1 MPALIIVMVRAFLYT
16 PAAIQELFMLRFAFN
31 SFSFSTPL
39 LTGLLSLSL
48 LSGCAAQRIANE
60 DSVTQATTEKVSELG
75 NDSERALSQ
84 AEAAYATASSEDLS
98 FYAPLHMEQIQQALK
113 QARSHELAGDAQA
126 SIESSA
132 RVLSLLDSALKN
144 KARAQSALSP
154 LFAQKAVLDEIKAG
168 SVMSARYQREMK
180 ELRSLI
186 SMIEAGESDKVIDKS
201 AGVLKSLQQ
210 LELDTMLR
218 LHWQPADETLEKADD
233 EDADTH
239 APATFSDAELQVE
252 KAAQT
257 IRRHYQDRALTEST
271 GKEAL
276 RAAQHALYIARE
288 AKNITR
294 LDSAQAEQAALEFEG
309 YLHQLSMTLGAGDM
323 RHMALKDQ
331 TLAIVQYAEE
341 QARRNA
347 AQQTTSPNNSATAIP
362 EAASPVVVEQPDA
375 EAADKQQQNP
385 AEDTAA
391 PEEAASEK
399 ESTVEPVTVP
409 AATETSAVTT
419 ESAEKGVE
427 ESAEKEEIKPAE
439 NPQAED

>member
-1 MPALIIVMVRAFLYT
+1 
-16 PAAIQELFMLRFAFN
+16 MLRFAFN

-60 DSVTQATTEKVSELG
+60 DSVSQATTEKVSELG

-218 LHWQPADETLEKADD
+218 LHWQPANETLEKADD

-271 GKEAL
+271 GKDAL

-347 AQQTTSPNNSATAIP
+347 AQQATSPNNSATAIP

-391 PEEAASEK
+391 PEEAAPEK
-399 ESTVEPVTVP
+399 ESTAEPVTVP

-419 ESAEKGVE
+419 ESVE

-439 NPQAED
+439 KPQAED

>member
-1 MPALIIVMVRAFLYT
+1 
-16 PAAIQELFMLRFAFN
+16 MLRFAFN

-60 DSVTQATTEKVSELG
+60 DSVSQATTEKVSELG

-218 LHWQPADETLEKADD
+218 LHWQPANETLEKADD

-347 AQQTTSPNNSATAIP
+347 AQQATSPNNSATAIS

-385 AEDTAA
+385 AEDTTA
-391 PEEAASEK
+391 PEEAAPEK
-399 ESTVEPVTVP
+399 ESSAEP

-419 ESAEKGVE
+419 ESAEEGAE

-439 NPQAED
+439 KPQAED

>member
-1 MPALIIVMVRAFLYT
+1 
-16 PAAIQELFMLRFAFN
+16 MLRFAFN

-218 LHWQPADETLEKADD
+218 LHWQPANETLEKADD

-331 TLAIVQYAEE
+331 TLAIVQYTEE

-362 EAASPVVVEQPDA
+362 EAASPVVVEQPGA

-385 AEDTAA
+385 AEDTTA

-399 ESTVEPVTVP
+399 ESTAEPVTES

-419 ESAEKGVE
+419 ESAEEGVE

-439 NPQAED
+439 KPQAED

>member
-1 MPALIIVMVRAFLYT
+1 
-16 PAAIQELFMLRFAFN
+16 
-31 SFSFSTPL
+31 
-39 LTGLLSLSL
+39 
-48 LSGCAAQRIANE
+48 
-60 DSVTQATTEKVSELG
+60 
-75 NDSERALSQ
+75 
-84 AEAAYATASSEDLS
+84 
-98 FYAPLHMEQIQQALK
+98 MEQIQQALK

-218 LHWQPADETLEKADD
+218 LHWQPANETLEKADD

-347 AQQTTSPNNSATAIP
+347 AQQATSPNNSATAIP
-362 EAASPVVVEQPDA
+362 ETASPVVVEQPDA
-375 EAADKQQQNP
+375 EAAPADEQQQNP
-385 AEDTAA
+385 AEDTTA
-391 PEEAASEK
+391 PEEAAPEK
-399 ESTVEPVTVP
+399 ESTAEPVTVP

-419 ESAEKGVE
+419 ESAEEGAE

-439 NPQAED
+439 KPQAED

>member
-1 MPALIIVMVRAFLYT
+1 
-16 PAAIQELFMLRFAFN
+16 MLRFAFN
-31 SFSFSTPL
+31 PFSFSTPL

-60 DSVTQATTEKVSELG
+60 DSLSQATNEKVRELG

-84 AEAAYATASSEDLS
+84 AEAAYATANSEELS
-98 FYAPLHMEQIQQALK
+98 FYAPLHMEQMQQALK

-132 RVLSLLDSALKN
+132 RVMSLLDSALKN
-144 KARAQSALSP
+144 KTRAQSALSP
-154 LFAQKAVLDEIKAG
+154 LFSQKAVLDDIKAG

-218 LHWQPADETLEKADD
+218 LHWQPANETLEKADD

-341 QARRNA
+341 QERRNA

-391 PEEAASEK
+391 PEEAAPEK
-399 ESTVEPVTVP
+399 ESTAEPVTVP

-419 ESAEKGVE
+419 ESAEEGVE

-439 NPQAED
+439 KPQAED

>member
-1 MPALIIVMVRAFLYT
+1 
-16 PAAIQELFMLRFAFN
+16 MLRFAFN

-60 DSVTQATTEKVSELG
+60 DSVSQATTEKVSELG

-218 LHWQPADETLEKADD
+218 LHWQPANETLEKADD

-362 EAASPVVVEQPDA
+362 EAASPVVVEQPGA

-385 AEDTAA
+385 AEDTTA

-399 ESTVEPVTVP
+399 ESTAEPVTES

-419 ESAEKGVE
+419 ESVE

-439 NPQAED
+439 KPQAED

>member
-1 MPALIIVMVRAFLYT
+1 
-16 PAAIQELFMLRFAFN
+16 MLRFAFN

>member
-1 MPALIIVMVRAFLYT
+1 
-16 PAAIQELFMLRFAFN
+16 MLRFAFN

-60 DSVTQATTEKVSELG
+60 DSVSQATTEKVSELG

-84 AEAAYATASSEDLS
+84 AKAAYATASSEDLS

-218 LHWQPADETLEKADD
+218 LHWQPANETLEKADD

-362 EAASPVVVEQPDA
+362 EAASPVVVEQPGA

-385 AEDTAA
+385 AEDTTA

-399 ESTVEPVTVP
+399 ESTAEPVTES

-419 ESAEKGVE
+419 ESAEEGVE

-439 NPQAED
+439 KPQAED

>member
-218 LHWQPADETLEKADD
+218 LHWQPANETLEKADD

-347 AQQTTSPNNSATAIP
+347 AQQATSPNNSATAIP
-362 EAASPVVVEQPDA
+362 ETASPVVVEQPDA
-375 EAADKQQQNP
+375 EAAPADEQQQNP
-385 AEDTAA
+385 AEDTTA
-391 PEEAASEK
+391 PEEAAPEK
-399 ESTVEPVTVP
+399 ESSAEP

-419 ESAEKGVE
+419 ESAEEGVE

-439 NPQAED
+439 KPQAED